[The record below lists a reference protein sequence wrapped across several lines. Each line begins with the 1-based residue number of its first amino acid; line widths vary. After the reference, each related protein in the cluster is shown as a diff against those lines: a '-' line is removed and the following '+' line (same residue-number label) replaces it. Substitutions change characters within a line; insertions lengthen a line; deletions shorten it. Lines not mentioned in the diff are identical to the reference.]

1 MSRTLLVIP
10 HYNDTERLKPFLRE
24 LISILP
30 SRFSILVSDDGSE
43 TVERDKLSKL
53 IANVKS
59 GRGENS
65 PELMEPLFTTKNT
78 GKGGAVYRGW
88 DACSEF
94 SFISFVDADGAICA
108 SEILRMESYFRSD
121 ECRADAIFGSR
132 VKMLGRTIQRSLL
145 RHLSGRV
152 FATIVSEVGGVP
164 SYDTQCG
171 YKILKKE
178 AYQQIRPDLEC
189 LGFAFDVEL
198 ALLLLQ
204 AGKRVVEFPIDW
216 TDVPGSKVNILR
228 DSIGMAWEVMGIRR
242 RIELLQARR

>member
-132 VKMLGRTIQRSLL
+132 IRMLGRSVTRSLL
-145 RHLSGRV
+145 RHLTGRV
-152 FATIVSEVGGVP
+152 FATIVSEVGNIPV
-164 SYDTQCG
+164 YDTQCG
-171 YKILKKE
+171 FKIMSQEAFKKIQPYLKTF
-178 AYQQIRPDLEC
+178 
-189 LGFAFDVEL
+189 GFAFDVEL
-198 ALLLLQ
+198 TILLLET
-204 AGKRVVEFPIDW
+204 GSKVIEYPIDW
-216 TDVPGSKVNILR
+216 CDVGGTKVSLFRHPIRMLL
-228 DSIGMAWEVMGIRR
+228 EVNEIRSR
-242 RIELLQARR
+242 LLKK

>member
-1 MSRTLLVIP
+1 
-10 HYNDTERLKPFLRE
+10 
-24 LISILP
+24 
-30 SRFSILVSDDGSE
+30 
-43 TVERDKLSKL
+43 
-53 IANVKS
+53 
-59 GRGENS
+59 
-65 PELMEPLFTTKNT
+65 
-78 GKGGAVYRGW
+78 
-88 DACSEF
+88 
-94 SFISFVDADGAICA
+94 
-108 SEILRMESYFRSD
+108 MESYFRSD
-121 ECRADAIFGSR
+121 ACDADAIFGSR

-178 AYQQIRPDLEC
+178 AYQQIRPDLQC
-189 LGFAFDVEL
+189 LGFAFDVEI
-198 ALLLLQ
+198 ALLLVQ
-204 AGKRVVEFPIDW
+204 VGKKVVEFPIDW